1 MSQSDSQSLKFD
13 CTYFRLP
20 FASFVEMADRD
31 IRALFTNPRP
41 RKRQRSGDDN
51 STATCTRKSVETL
64 PMKSHD
70 DQIERVLDLEP
81 AADDDIPS
89 EALAIDYEDVC

>member
-51 STATCTRKSVETL
+51 CTATCTRKSVETL